1 MKSTVYSITIKLV
14 TLLMIGIMGI
24 LIVNKTVFLHVHKL
38 DDGTI
43 IFHAHPFD
51 KSKDSKPYKSHHH
64 SKTGFL
70 FFQNLNIL
78 FLIAFLT
85 IALIEFDK
93 KEKTLIILTLLNTLI
108 NLNLNKGRAPPIS

>member
-1 MKSTVYSITIKLV
+1 
-14 TLLMIGIMGI
+14 MGM

-64 SKTGFL
+64 NKADFL
-70 FFQNLNIL
+70 FFQNLSIL
-78 FLIAFLT
+78 FLIVFFT
-85 IALIEFDK
+85 IVLIEFAK
-93 KEKTLIILTLLNTLI
+93 KEKALFILKALNLLI
-108 NLNLNKGRAPPIS
+108 NLNLNKGRAPPIT